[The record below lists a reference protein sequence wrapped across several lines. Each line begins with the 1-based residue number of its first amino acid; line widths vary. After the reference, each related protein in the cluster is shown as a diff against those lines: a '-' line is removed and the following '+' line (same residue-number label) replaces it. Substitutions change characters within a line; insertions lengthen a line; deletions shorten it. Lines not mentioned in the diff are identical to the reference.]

1 MTRDEIN
8 VLHNHTIDRLHKNG
22 IDVTNSVDIV
32 VALQNEIIIYRE
44 KITRLENDVNYRAS
58 EIKRERE
65 ISSDLRKKMLERER
79 QYCEIKKTLDAQPQS
94 TTAGEIIKA
103 LADNGYNTIT
113 INCYK
118 TEREE

>member
-1 MTRDEIN
+1 MTRDEKN
-8 VLHNHTIDRLHKNG
+8 VLHNQTIDRLHKNG